1 MTTESNAFPTTPAG
15 AQLEPR
21 AGAAPAWHRVVLGSA
36 VAGAASLALGALGA
50 VVGPLAGARA
60 VLFGPSTLLFAGGV
74 VLLLA
79 TVATVVLMRRAAR
92 GRGADGSLSPAL
104 LAATSIATWS
114 ILVAGALLAAFGL
127 LLFTT
132 TGSARAVVIVLPC
145 ALLLLGA
152 GLVLLLGLVRSL
164 RRERGERR

>member
-21 AGAAPAWHRVVLGSA
+21 AGATPAWHRVVLGSA
-36 VAGAASLALGALGA
+36 LAGAAIVALGTLGA

-60 VLFGPSTLLFAGGV
+60 VLFDPSTQLFAGGV

-79 TVATVVLMRRAAR
+79 TVATVVLMRRAAQ
-92 GRGADGSLSPAL
+92 GRGDGSVSPAL

-164 RRERGERR
+164 RRQRGERR